1 MSPICGIFVKVD
13 GWTDRTDRQTT
24 RLLELP
30 WAAKK
35 VEKKNTLVSSS
46 CYKINV
52 MQRYHPVKL
61 VDAKVQKYEI
71 SF

>member
-1 MSPICGIFVKVD
+1 MKLD

-35 VEKKNTLVSSS
+35 VEKKKLWLAVLVTRL
-46 CYKINV
+46 
-52 MQRYHPVKL
+52 M
-61 VDAKVQKYEI
+61 
-71 SF
+71 